1 MQTIIGS
8 LMLWMSFTV
17 QDLMD
22 NVCNLVSMVLVLPR
36 KLIGGVGA

>member
-22 NVCNLVSMVLVLPR
+22 NVCNLVSMILVLPR
-36 KLIGGVGA
+36 ILIGGVGA